1 MRANAYVIHTRP
13 FQDNKVLVDCLTL
26 EQGLMRGVWRL
37 PKKEARVLPGPFL
50 CYEMEYSGRTDLKT
64 IKSLES
70 LSIPKTLQGVNLY
83 AALYVHELLTK
94 LLPSN
99 LPLSDVYHLYQWLI
113 DSLHSGA
120 PAAPILRRF
129 EVGLFAELG
138 AGINMALTG
147 RGEVLQ
153 AEQMYQFDA
162 QFGLRPYHGDRL
174 KQAPVLF
181 VEGQLALNYAMGL
194 WRDKQVLSLA
204 KVLHRYWL
212 DDLLQGKP
220 ISARDLLPNTEYQGE
235 RLMGVPVFRLVP
247 QVDPSQ
253 GL

>member
-13 FQDNKVLVDCLTL
+13 FQDSKVLVDCLTQ

-50 CYEMEYSGRTDLKT
+50 CYEMEFSGRTELKT

-70 LSIPKTLQGVNLY
+70 LSAPKPLQGLSLY

-99 LPLSDVYHLYQWLI
+99 LPLSDVYHLYQWLVE
-113 DSLHSGA
+113 SLHSGA
-120 PAAPILRRF
+120 PVAPILRRF

-138 AGINMALTG
+138 AAINMASTG
-147 RGEVLQ
+147 RGESVQ
-153 AEQMYQFDA
+153 GQQMYQFDA
-162 QFGLRPYHGDRL
+162 QFGLRPYYGDQL

-181 VEGQLALNYAMGL
+181 VEGQLALNYDAGL

-212 DDLLQGKP
+212 DDLLHGKP
-220 ISARDLLPNTEYQGE
+220 ISARDLLPNSDYQGE

-247 QVDPSQ
+247 QENPSQ
-253 GL
+253 G